1 MRITGIEVIELR
13 VPGWT
18 AETFDG
24 SYDNC
29 VIRISTDAGIEGIA
43 EVDSVPSVIRAII
56 EAPSSHTHARGLQEV
71 VVGQDPLEIEA
82 VWERM
87 YDATSY
93 YGRRGVVIHA
103 LSAIDIALWDIK
115 GKALDKPVSELLG
128 TRRRDRL
135 KAYGT
140 VYPLG
145 ETVGEVR
152 SNIDRGLKLGLRAIK
167 IVADPFWRDDLEHT
181 ALLIRT
187 AREHVGPD
195 VQLMVD
201 AATAWSTADE
211 GLPLMPL
218 FKEFGFAWVEA
229 PLPIDD
235 LDGHARFQGLG
246 VPIGGGDLGLTTRF
260 EYELMFER
268 GKVDIAQPDVTMV
281 GGLTELKRVA
291 QLAKSRGKRVVTH
304 GYKSNITIAANL
316 AFLAQH
322 DDEEILE
329 YSTSESPLRWELTNE
344 HFPIE
349 ADGRVKVP
357 TAPGLGV
364 SLNEATLQ
372 RYRVR

>member
-1 MRITGIEVIELR
+1 MQITDIEIFELR

-18 AETFDG
+18 ADTFDG
-24 SYDNC
+24 SYDDC
-29 VIRISTDAGIEGIA
+29 VLRVSTDAGIQGIS

-56 EAPSSHTHARGLQEV
+56 EAPSSHTHARGLKEV
-71 VVGQDPLEIEA
+71 VVGQDPLEIETL
-82 VWERM
+82 WERM

-115 GKALDKPVSELLG
+115 GKALGKPVAELLG
-128 TRRRDRL
+128 RPKRNRL

-145 ETVGEVR
+145 TTPDEVR
-152 SNIDRGLKLGLRAIK
+152 SAIDRGLKLGLRAIK
-167 IVADPFWRDDLEHT
+167 IVADPIWRDDLDRA

-187 AREHVGPD
+187 AREHVGKD

-201 AATAWSTADE
+201 AATAWTKAEE
-211 GLPLMPL
+211 GLPLMPI
-218 FKEFGFAWVEA
+218 FKDYGFAWVEA

-235 LDGHARFQGLG
+235 LDGHARFQGYG
-246 VPIGGGDLGLTTRF
+246 VPIGGGDLGLTTRY
-260 EYELMFER
+260 EYELLFER
-268 GKVDIAQPDVTMV
+268 GRVDIAQPDVTMV

-291 QLAKSRGKRVVTH
+291 ALAKSLGKRIVPH

-322 DDEEILE
+322 EEEESLE
-329 YSTSESPLRWELTNE
+329 YSTSQSPLRWELTRE
-344 HFPIE
+344 RFPIE
-349 ADGRVKVP
+349 ADGRVAVP
-357 TAPGLGV
+357 DANGLGV
-364 SLNEATLQ
+364 SLDEATLT
-372 RYRVR
+372 RYRRR